1 MNNDMEENVK
11 LKKNT
16 YKEAFKTNGF
26 YNQITFIHIVVK
38 TFILAYGA
46 YSYIILIGN

>member
-11 LKKNT
+11 LRKST
-16 YKEAFKTNGF
+16 YMEVFKRSGF
-26 YNQITFIHIVVK
+26 YSQVPFLHNVVK

-46 YSYIILIGN
+46 YSYIIIIKN